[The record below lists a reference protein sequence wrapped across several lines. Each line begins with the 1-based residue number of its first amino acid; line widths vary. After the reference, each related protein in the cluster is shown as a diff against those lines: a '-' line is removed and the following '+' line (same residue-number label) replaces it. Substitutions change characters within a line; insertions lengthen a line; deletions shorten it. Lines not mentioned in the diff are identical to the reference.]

1 MREIC
6 VKTKPSGVGMTGY
19 AQMVCAGRYT
29 FTQLKCVETA
39 LHTSTKTAHNIDGT
53 HYVFDLHSERRS
65 SKRLLIR
72 WSRVRISPDPPVI
85 PKATFGW
92 LFLFRNALNLPR
104 HEAATNLVNRYSLAQ
119 RQCH

>member
-6 VKTKPSGVGMTGY
+6 VKTKPSGVGMRGY

-29 FTQLKCVETA
+29 FTQLKSVETA

-72 WSRVRISPDPPVI
+72 WSRVRISPDPPRI
-85 PKATFGW
+85 SC
-92 LFLFRNALNLPR
+92 RNNDLLTASHFFCPFS
-104 HEAATNLVNRYSLAQ
+104 A
-119 RQCH
+119 

>member
-85 PKATFGW
+85 QRDHRNVVP
-92 LFLFRNALNLPR
+92 FL
-104 HEAATNLVNRYSLAQ
+104 LVSGNVVTTRKQ
-119 RQCH
+119 

>member
-6 VKTKPSGVGMTGY
+6 VKTKPSGVGMRGY

-29 FTQLKCVETA
+29 FTQLKSVETA

-72 WSRVRISPDPPVI
+72 WSRVRISPDPPRCI
-85 PKATFGW
+85 AKRAISSLL
-92 LFLFRNALNLPR
+92 LFYTPTTHFLPNPLQ
-104 HEAATNLVNRYSLAQ
+104 TL
-119 RQCH
+119 